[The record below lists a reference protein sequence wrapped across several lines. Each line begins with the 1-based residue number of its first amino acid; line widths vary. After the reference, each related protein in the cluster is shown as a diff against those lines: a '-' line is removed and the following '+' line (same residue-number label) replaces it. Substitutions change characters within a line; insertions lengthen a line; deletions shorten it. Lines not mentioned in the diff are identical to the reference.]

1 MGKERIADM
10 KKINLK
16 DKINVKKIMEDSKE
30 KRRKNKKVLRHGSY
44 SMAVTGIVIASVVVL
59 NLVVQE
65 LPSKFREIDLSSQ
78 KLYTIGE
85 QTEKMLKKLD
95 KDVQIY
101 FVAQDGTESSDI
113 EKLLERYEE
122 GSKHVQVEQKDP
134 AVNPTFVLQYTS
146 DNISNNSVI
155 VVCGDKSKV
164 IDYTDMYETTINYST
179 YSQQVTGF
187 DGEAQLTSAL
197 NYVVSEDMPV
207 LYTLEGHE
215 EASMSE
221 TMKETIQ
228 KANIDIQSLNLLTEE
243 AVPEDT
249 ECLFIFAPAKDLS
262 EDEADKVISY
272 LENGGKAFIVSNYTD
287 EDMSNFN
294 RVLENYGVR
303 PVNGIVFEGDSDHFV
318 SQNPYYLLPNIENN
332 EITSQ
337 LSSQSRYVLA
347 AMAQGISQIEN
358 VRDSLEI
365 SSILS
370 TTDSSYSKTDLENM
384 ETMEKEEGDI
394 QGPFDLG
401 VMITEKVDDEKETQI
416 VYFSSQSLF
425 DDSANAMVSGT
436 NYELLSAS
444 LGWMCN
450 TDETN
455 TVSIPS
461 KSYDNTSLVIPA
473 ADANFWSIFVTAV
486 LPLCVLA
493 LGFTIWMKRRKQ

>member
-1 MGKERIADM
+1 M
-10 KKINLK
+10 KKMNLK
-16 DKINVKKIMEDSKE
+16 DRINFKKIIADSRE

-85 QTEKMLKKLD
+85 QTGKILKKLD
-95 KDVQIY
+95 KEVQMY
-101 FVAQDGTESSDI
+101 WVAQDGTESSDI

-122 GSKHVQVEQKDP
+122 GSKHIQIEKKDP
-134 AVNPTFVLQYTS
+134 AVNPAFVSQYTS

-164 IDYTDMYETTINYST
+164 VDYSDMYETTINYNT

-187 DGEAQLTSAL
+187 DGEGQLTSAI
-197 NYVVSEDMPV
+197 NYVISENMPV
-207 LYTLEGHE
+207 LYTLEGHD
-215 EASMSE
+215 EAAMSE

-243 AVPEDT
+243 SVPEDT

-262 EDEADKVISY
+262 KEEADKVLSY
-272 LENGGKAFIVSNYTD
+272 LENGGKAFIVSDYTN

-294 RVLENYGVR
+294 RILENYGVR
-303 PVNGIVFEGDSDHFV
+303 PENGIVFEGSSNHFV

-332 EITSQ
+332 EITVE
-337 LSSQSRYVLA
+337 LSAQSRYVLA
-347 AMAQGISQIEN
+347 AMAQGICQIEN
-358 VRDSLEI
+358 VRDSLQI
-365 SSILS
+365 SSILRTS
-370 TTDSSYSKTDLENM
+370 DSAYSKTDLENM
-384 ETMEKEEGDI
+384 ESVEQEEGDV

-401 VMITEKVDDEKETQI
+401 VMITEKVKEDKETQI
-416 VYFSSQSLF
+416 VYFAAQSIF

-436 NYELLSAS
+436 NYELLAAS

-450 TDETN
+450 TDEIN
-455 TVSIPS
+455 TVSIAS
-461 KSYDNTSLVIPA
+461 KSYDTTSLVIPA
-473 ADANFWSIFVTAV
+473 SDANFWSVFVIV
-486 LPLCVLA
+486 ILPLSVLA
-493 LGFTIWMKRRKQ
+493 LGFGIWMKRRKQ

>member
-134 AVNPTFVLQYTS
+134 AVNPTFVSQYTS

-187 DGEAQLTSAL
+187 DGEGQLTSAL

-370 TTDSSYSKTDLENM
+370 TTDSSYSKTDSENM

>member
-1 MGKERIADM
+1 M
-10 KKINLK
+10 KKMNLKDRINLK
-16 DKINVKKIMEDSKE
+16 KIIADSRE

-85 QTEKMLKKLD
+85 QTGKILKKLD
-95 KDVQIY
+95 KEVQMY
-101 FVAQDGTESSDI
+101 WVTQDGTESSDI

-122 GSKHVQVEQKDP
+122 GSKHIQIEKKDP
-134 AVNPTFVLQYTS
+134 AVNPAFVSQYTS

-164 IDYTDMYETTINYST
+164 VDYSDMYETTINYNT

-187 DGEAQLTSAL
+187 DGEGQLTSAI
-197 NYVVSEDMPV
+197 NYVISENMPV
-207 LYTLEGHE
+207 LYTLEGHD

-243 AVPEDT
+243 SVPEDT

-262 EDEADKVISY
+262 EEEADKVLSY
-272 LENGGKAFIVSNYTD
+272 LENGGKAFIVSDYTN

-294 RVLENYGVR
+294 RILENYGVR
-303 PVNGIVFEGDSDHFV
+303 PKMELFLRDLLIILCLKTRIIFFQILKIMKLQ
-318 SQNPYYLLPNIENN
+318 QNYPPKAVMYL
-332 EITSQ
+332 Q
-337 LSSQSRYVLA
+337 LWHK
-347 AMAQGISQIEN
+347 GFCQIEN
-358 VRDSLEI
+358 VRDSLQI
-365 SSILS
+365 SSILRTS
-370 TTDSSYSKTDLENM
+370 DSAYSKTDLENM
-384 ETMEKEEGDI
+384 ESVEQEEGDV

-401 VMITEKVDDEKETQI
+401 VMITEKVKEDKETQI
-416 VYFSSQSLF
+416 VYFAAQSIF

-436 NYELLSAS
+436 NYELLAAS

-450 TDETN
+450 TDEIN
-455 TVSIPS
+455 TVSIAS
-461 KSYDNTSLVIPA
+461 KSYDTTSLVIPA
-473 ADANFWSIFVTAV
+473 SDANFWSVFVIV
-486 LPLCVLA
+486 ILPLSVLA
-493 LGFTIWMKRRKQ
+493 LGFGIWMKRRKQ

>member
-1 MGKERIADM
+1 MEIERIADM
-10 KKINLK
+10 KKMNLK
-16 DKINVKKIMEDSKE
+16 DRINFKKIIADSRE

-85 QTEKMLKKLD
+85 QTGKILKKLD
-95 KDVQIY
+95 KEVQMY
-101 FVAQDGTESSDI
+101 WVAQDGTESSDI

-122 GSKHVQVEQKDP
+122 GSKHIEIEKKDP
-134 AVNPTFVLQYTS
+134 AANPAFVSQYTS

-164 IDYTDMYETTINYST
+164 VDYSDMYETTIDYNT

-187 DGEAQLTSAL
+187 DGEGQLTSAI
-197 NYVVSEDMPV
+197 NYVISENMPV
-207 LYTLEGHE
+207 LYTLEGHD

-243 AVPEDT
+243 SVPEDT
-249 ECLFIFAPAKDLS
+249 ECLFIFAPAKDLNK
-262 EDEADKVISY
+262 EEADKVISY
-272 LENGGKAFIVSNYTD
+272 LENGGKAFIVSNYTN

-294 RVLENYGVR
+294 RILENYGIQLE
-303 PVNGIVFEGDSDHFV
+303 NGIVFEGDSNHFV

-332 EITSQ
+332 EITEE
-337 LSSQSRYVLA
+337 LSAQSRYVLA
-347 AMAQGISQIEN
+347 AMAQGIRQIEN
-358 VRDSLEI
+358 VRDSLQI
-365 SSILS
+365 SSILRTS
-370 TTDSSYSKTDLENM
+370 DSAYSKTDLENM
-384 ETMEKEEGDI
+384 ESVEQEEGDI

-401 VMITEKVDDEKETQI
+401 VMITEKVKEDKETQI
-416 VYFSSQSLF
+416 VYFAAQSIF

-436 NYELLSAS
+436 NYELLAAS
-444 LGWMCN
+444 LGWMFN
-450 TDETN
+450 TDEIN
-455 TVSIPS
+455 TVSIAS
-461 KSYDNTSLVIPA
+461 KSYDTASLVIPA
-473 ADANFWSIFVTAV
+473 SDANFWSIFVTAI
-486 LPLCVLA
+486 LPLSVLA
-493 LGFTIWMKRRKQ
+493 LGFGIWMKRRKQ

>member
-187 DGEAQLTSAL
+187 DGEGQLTSAL

-455 TVSIPS
+455 TVSISS

-473 ADANFWSIFVTAV
+473 ADANFWSIFVTAM

-493 LGFTIWMKRRKQ
+493 LGFAIWMKRRKQ

>member
-1 MGKERIADM
+1 M
-10 KKINLK
+10 KKMNLK
-16 DKINVKKIMEDSKE
+16 DRINFKKIIADSRE

-85 QTEKMLKKLD
+85 QTGKILKKLD
-95 KDVQIY
+95 KEVQMY
-101 FVAQDGTESSDI
+101 WVAQDGTESSDI

-122 GSKHVQVEQKDP
+122 GSKHIEIEKKDP
-134 AVNPTFVLQYTS
+134 AANPAFVSQYTS

-164 IDYTDMYETTINYST
+164 VDYSDMYETTIDYNT

-187 DGEAQLTSAL
+187 DGEGQLTSAI
-197 NYVVSEDMPV
+197 NYVISENIPV
-207 LYTLEGHE
+207 LYTLEGHD

-243 AVPEDT
+243 SVPEDT
-249 ECLFIFAPAKDLS
+249 ECLFIFAPAKDLNK
-262 EDEADKVISY
+262 EEADKVISY
-272 LENGGKAFIVSNYTD
+272 LENGGKAFIVSNYTN

-294 RVLENYGVR
+294 RILENYGIQ
-303 PVNGIVFEGDSDHFV
+303 PENGIVFEGDSNHFV

-332 EITSQ
+332 EITEE
-337 LSSQSRYVLA
+337 LSAQSRYVLA
-347 AMAQGISQIEN
+347 AMAQGIRQIEN
-358 VRDSLEI
+358 VRDSLQI
-365 SSILS
+365 SSILRTS
-370 TTDSSYSKTDLENM
+370 DSAYSKTDLENM
-384 ETMEKEEGDI
+384 ESVEQEEGDI

-401 VMITEKVDDEKETQI
+401 VMITEKVKEDKETQI
-416 VYFSSQSLF
+416 VYFAAQSIF

-436 NYELLSAS
+436 NYELLAAS
-444 LGWMCN
+444 LGWMFN
-450 TDETN
+450 TDEIN
-455 TVSIPS
+455 TVSIAS
-461 KSYDNTSLVIPA
+461 KSYDTASLVIPA
-473 ADANFWSIFVTAV
+473 SDANFWSIFVTAI
-486 LPLCVLA
+486 LPLSVLA
-493 LGFTIWMKRRKQ
+493 LGVGIWMKRRKQ

>member
-187 DGEAQLTSAL
+187 DGEGQLTSAL

-249 ECLFIFAPAKDLS
+249 ECLFIFALAKDLS

-473 ADANFWSIFVTAV
+473 ADANFWSIFVTAM

-493 LGFTIWMKRRKQ
+493 LGFAIWMKRRKQ

>member
-1 MGKERIADM
+1 MEIERIADM
-10 KKINLK
+10 KKMNLK
-16 DKINVKKIMEDSKE
+16 DRINFKKIIADSRE

-85 QTEKMLKKLD
+85 QTGKILKKLD
-95 KDVQIY
+95 KEVQMY
-101 FVAQDGTESSDI
+101 WVAQDGTESSDI

-122 GSKHVQVEQKDP
+122 GSKHIEIEKKDP
-134 AVNPTFVLQYTS
+134 AANPAFVSQYTS

-164 IDYTDMYETTINYST
+164 VDYSDMYETTIDYNT

-187 DGEAQLTSAL
+187 DGEGQLTSAI
-197 NYVVSEDMPV
+197 NYVISENIPV
-207 LYTLEGHE
+207 LYTLEGHD

-243 AVPEDT
+243 SVPEDT
-249 ECLFIFAPAKDLS
+249 ECLFIFAPAKDLNK
-262 EDEADKVISY
+262 EEADKVISY
-272 LENGGKAFIVSNYTD
+272 LENGGKAFIVSNYTN

-294 RVLENYGVR
+294 RILENYGIQ
-303 PVNGIVFEGDSDHFV
+303 PENGIVFEGDSNHFV

-332 EITSQ
+332 EITEE
-337 LSSQSRYVLA
+337 LSAQSRYVLA
-347 AMAQGISQIEN
+347 AMAQGIRQIEN
-358 VRDSLEI
+358 VRDSLQI
-365 SSILS
+365 SSILRTS
-370 TTDSSYSKTDLENM
+370 DSAYSKTDLENM
-384 ETMEKEEGDI
+384 ESVEQEEGDI

-401 VMITEKVDDEKETQI
+401 VMITEKVKEDKETQI
-416 VYFSSQSLF
+416 VYFAAQSIF

-436 NYELLSAS
+436 NYELLAAS
-444 LGWMCN
+444 LGWMFN
-450 TDETN
+450 TDEIN
-455 TVSIPS
+455 TVSIAS
-461 KSYDNTSLVIPA
+461 KSYDTASLVIPA
-473 ADANFWSIFVTAV
+473 SDANFWSIFVTAI
-486 LPLCVLA
+486 LPLSVLA
-493 LGFTIWMKRRKQ
+493 LGVGIWMKRRKQ

>member
-187 DGEAQLTSAL
+187 DGEGQLTSAL

-473 ADANFWSIFVTAV
+473 ADANFWSIFVTAM

>member
-1 MGKERIADM
+1 
-10 KKINLK
+10 
-16 DKINVKKIMEDSKE
+16 
-30 KRRKNKKVLRHGSY
+30 
-44 SMAVTGIVIASVVVL
+44 
-59 NLVVQE
+59 
-65 LPSKFREIDLSSQ
+65 
-78 KLYTIGE
+78 
-85 QTEKMLKKLD
+85 
-95 KDVQIY
+95 
-101 FVAQDGTESSDI
+101 
-113 EKLLERYEE
+113 
-122 GSKHVQVEQKDP
+122 
-134 AVNPTFVLQYTS
+134 
-146 DNISNNSVI
+146 
-155 VVCGDKSKV
+155 
-164 IDYTDMYETTINYST
+164 
-179 YSQQVTGF
+179 
-187 DGEAQLTSAL
+187 
-197 NYVVSEDMPV
+197 
-207 LYTLEGHE
+207 
-215 EASMSE
+215 
-221 TMKETIQ
+221 MKETIQ

>member
-1 MGKERIADM
+1 M
-10 KKINLK
+10 KKMNLK
-16 DKINVKKIMEDSKE
+16 DRINFKKIIADSRE

-85 QTEKMLKKLD
+85 QTGKILKKLD
-95 KDVQIY
+95 KEVQMY
-101 FVAQDGTESSDI
+101 WVVQDGKESSDI

-122 GSKHVQVEQKDP
+122 GSKHIQIEKKDP
-134 AVNPTFVLQYTS
+134 AVNPAFVSQYTS

-164 IDYTDMYETTINYST
+164 VDYSDMYETTIDYNT

-187 DGEAQLTSAL
+187 DGEGQLTSAI
-197 NYVVSEDMPV
+197 NYVISENMPV
-207 LYTLEGHE
+207 LYTLEGHD
-215 EASMSE
+215 EAAMSE

-243 AVPEDT
+243 SVPEDT
-249 ECLFIFAPAKDLS
+249 ECLFIFAPAKDLNK
-262 EDEADKVISY
+262 EEADKVISY
-272 LENGGKAFIVSNYTD
+272 LENGGKAFIVSNYTN

-294 RVLENYGVR
+294 RIVENYGVQ
-303 PVNGIVFEGDSDHFV
+303 PEDGIVFEGDSNHFV

-332 EITSQ
+332 EITAE
-337 LSSQSRYVLA
+337 LSAQSRYVLV
-347 AMAQGISQIEN
+347 AMAQGIRQIEN
-358 VRDSLEI
+358 VRDTLQI
-365 SSILS
+365 SSILRTS
-370 TTDSSYSKTDLENM
+370 DSAYSKTDLENM
-384 ETMEKEEGDI
+384 ESVEQEEGDI

-401 VMITEKVDDEKETQI
+401 VMITEEVGEDKETQI
-416 VYFSSQSLF
+416 VYFAAQSIF

-436 NYELLSAS
+436 NYELLAAS

-450 TDETN
+450 TDEIN
-455 TVSIPS
+455 TVSIAS
-461 KSYDNTSLVIPA
+461 KSYDTTSLVIPA
-473 ADANFWSIFVTAV
+473 SDANFWSIFVTAI
-486 LPLCVLA
+486 LPLSVLA
-493 LGFTIWMKRRKQ
+493 LGFGIWMKRRKQ

>member
-187 DGEAQLTSAL
+187 DGEGQLTSAL

-416 VYFSSQSLF
+416 VYFSSQSFF

-473 ADANFWSIFVTAV
+473 ADANFWSIFVTAM

-493 LGFTIWMKRRKQ
+493 LGFAIWMKRRKQ

>member
-85 QTEKMLKKLD
+85 QTEKMLKKLN